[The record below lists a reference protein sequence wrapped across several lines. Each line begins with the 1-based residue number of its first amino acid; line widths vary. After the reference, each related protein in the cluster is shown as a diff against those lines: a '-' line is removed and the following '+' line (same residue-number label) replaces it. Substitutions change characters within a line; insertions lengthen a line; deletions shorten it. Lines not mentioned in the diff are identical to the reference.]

1 MTLVAPLRLSSWRVP
16 VTAARSTPPGGLAA
30 PKATVGIGIVEQL
43 NEIRLLTI
51 AHIGQ
56 LMNVKA
62 SGLYNG
68 YFVVF
73 GGFSEERDNGMK
85 AAPDASF
92 LKVQRQEV
100 KLSGC
105 ARSRR

>member
-1 MTLVAPLRLSSWRVP
+1 
-16 VTAARSTPPGGLAA
+16 
-30 PKATVGIGIVEQL
+30 
-43 NEIRLLTI
+43 
-51 AHIGQ
+51 
-56 LMNVKA
+56 MNVKA

-100 KLSGC
+100 KWSGC

>member
-1 MTLVAPLRLSSWRVP
+1 MASTRHRRQKHPSWR
-16 VTAARSTPPGGLAA
+16 ACRAKG
-30 PKATVGIGIVEQL
+30 VGIGIVEQL

-100 KLSGC
+100 KWSGC

>member
-92 LKVQRQEV
+92 LEVQRQEV
-100 KLSGC
+100 KWSGC